1 MTALKGI
8 GVLLAFSVIFL
19 IDRPKL
25 KAEAN
30 KKYFA
35 VYCSIL
41 AVGLLFGMLEV
52 FKLIPDYN
60 EKLILLYGKLTGKG

>member
-1 MTALKGI
+1 MTALKVI
-8 GVLLAFSVIFL
+8 GVLLAYVVIFL

-30 KKYFA
+30 KKYYA
-35 VYCSIL
+35 VYYSIL

-60 EKLILLYGKLTGKG
+60 EKLMLLYGKLTKEG

>member
-1 MTALKGI
+1 MTVLKVI
-8 GVLLAFSVIFL
+8 GVFIAFAVIYL

-30 KKYFA
+30 KKYYA
-35 VYCSIL
+35 VYCTIL
-41 AVGLLFGMLEV
+41 AAGLLFGMLEV

-60 EKLILLYGKLTGKG
+60 EELMLLYGKLTGKG

>member
-1 MTALKGI
+1 MTALKVI
-8 GVLLAFSVIFL
+8 GVFLAFVVIFL

-35 VYCSIL
+35 VYFSIL
-41 AVGLLFGMLEV
+41 AMGLLFGMLEV

-60 EKLILLYGKLTGKG
+60 EKLMLIYGELTGKG

>member
-1 MTALKGI
+1 MTVLKVI
-8 GVLLAFSVIFL
+8 GVLMAFAVIFL

-30 KKYFA
+30 KKYYVIYYA
-35 VYCSIL
+35 IL
-41 AVGLLFGMLEV
+41 AVGLLYGMLEV

-60 EKLILLYGKLTGKG
+60 KQLMLLYGKLTKKG

>member
-1 MTALKGI
+1 MSVFKVI
-8 GVLLAFSVIFL
+8 GLLIAFAVIFL

-30 KKYFA
+30 KKYYA

-41 AVGLLFGMLEV
+41 AVGLLFGMLEA

-60 EKLILLYGKLTGKG
+60 EKLMLLYGKLTKKG